1 MAASTTSVKVLRH
14 PFAVVDLFAGP
25 GGLGEGF
32 SARRGRGKR
41 VYRRRL
47 SVEMDRAAHRTLTL
61 RTFLREFDEG
71 PPDSYHD
78 WLSGVT
84 DEPDWRRFYSDEWRA
99 ARKAVAR
106 LELGSDGASARL
118 RPRVE
123 RIRRE
128 SRGRT
133 VLLGGPPCQAYSVIG
148 RARNASVPVA
158 VREQDVRLTLY
169 REFARV
175 LGWLRPP
182 VFVMENVKGM
192 LSARSGGRPIFPVI
206 EKGIIYLTNP
216 AFRAGSLMLLSD
228 SAMIC
233 HPPVVLYPHG
243 REGTGTALAGWPHA
257 S

>member
-1 MAASTTSVKVLRH
+1 
-14 PFAVVDLFAGP
+14 
-25 GGLGEGF
+25 
-32 SARRGRGKR
+32 
-41 VYRRRL
+41 
-47 SVEMDRAAHRTLTL
+47 MDRAAHRTLTL

-71 PPDSYHD
+71 PPDSYYD

-84 DEPDWRRFYSDEWRA
+84 DEPDWRRFYPDEWRA
-99 ARKAVAR
+99 ARKAVVR
-106 LELGSDGASARL
+106 LELGSGGASARL
-118 RPRVE
+118 RPLVE

-148 RARNASVPVA
+148 RARNAAVPVV

-182 VFVMENVKGM
+182 AFVMENVKGM

-206 EKGIIYLTNP
+206 EKALRRPEAAASLRYTLFALTGPKSGAAHDPGN
-216 AFRAGSLMLLSD
+216 G
-228 SAMIC
+228 
-233 HPPVVLYPHG
+233 PHG
-243 REGTGTALAGWPHA
+243 HTLDEHA
-257 S
+257 QDWGPLRRRQPVHEWSMADV